1 MLRQEHYDKLAED
14 FQSNIGIAEWEE
26 PIYGHWP
33 NINKM
38 PDDIKVALLTKVII
52 NEGIYPIVIREV
64 MRLENKYGKK
74 RINKCTIYEKAL
86 NNLIEQN
93 KIHSLV

>member
-26 PIYGHWP
+26 PIYGNWP

-38 PDDIKVALLTKVII
+38 PDDLKVALLTKVII
-52 NEGIYPIVIREV
+52 KEGIYRIVIREV
-64 MRLENKYGKK
+64 MRLETKYGKRNIK
-74 RINKCTIYEKAL
+74 KSTLYEKAL
-86 NNLIEQN
+86 NNLFEQN
-93 KIHSLV
+93 KIHSIV